1 MSRSRSRVQQGLA
14 ATAATVLTACVVGAP
29 PASAAEPVVVNM
41 GDGCAFNDDG
51 STTAPAGVPLQL
63 RPFGFGQGTYGLIR
77 AFLVKQ
83 VTTLVITDSTGTH
96 EVDISDTY
104 PAPLKVDERLW
115 VARPSNYDLGTLA
128 DGESVS
134 IGLKWEFTTPLLI
147 AYPPVGP
154 TGDNGPFLSYAD
166 GDGTFTCTITGV
178 AG

>member
-1 MSRSRSRVQQGLA
+1 MAQNHHRRRLA
-14 ATAATVLTACVVGAP
+14 AAALTLAAPLVLAS
-29 PASAAEPVVVNM
+29 PASADEPVVVNM

-63 RPFGFGQGTYGLIR
+63 RPFGFGQGTYGLIKS
-77 AFLVKQ
+77 FLLKQ

-104 PAPLKVDERLW
+104 PDPLRVDKHLW
-115 VARPSNYDLGTLA
+115 VARPSNYDLGTLE
-128 DGESVS
+128 DGESVT
-134 IGLKWEFTTPLLI
+134 IGLKWEFPTPLLI

-154 TGDNGPFLSYAD
+154 TGDNGPYLVHAD